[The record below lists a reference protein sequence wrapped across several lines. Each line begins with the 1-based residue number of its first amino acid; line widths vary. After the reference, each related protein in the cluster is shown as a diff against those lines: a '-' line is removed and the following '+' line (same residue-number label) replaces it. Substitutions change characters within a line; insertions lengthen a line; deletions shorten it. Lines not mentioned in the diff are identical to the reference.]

1 VEKKEAKTETDILKI
16 LEDYIPRNNPRKWV
30 KLQSTI
36 AYRRL
41 VLTLLEEIVVELRK
55 LNNTNSPSN
64 I

>member
-1 VEKKEAKTETDILKI
+1 METDILKI

-41 VLTLLEEIVVELRK
+41 LLTLLEEIVVELRRI
-55 LNNTNSPSN
+55 NNTNSPSN